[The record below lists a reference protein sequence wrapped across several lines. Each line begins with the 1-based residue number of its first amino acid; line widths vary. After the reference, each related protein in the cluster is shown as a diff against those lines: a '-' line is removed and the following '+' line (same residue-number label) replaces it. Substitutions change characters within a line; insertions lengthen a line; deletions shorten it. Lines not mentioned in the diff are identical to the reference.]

1 MKTERLLI
9 RRFTP
14 NDWEDLYDYLS
25 QEDVVKYEPYDVF
38 TKEQSKE
45 EAIKR
50 SKSQNFWAVCLLGS
64 GKVIGNIYLEKQGFE
79 TWELGYVFNKKYQG
93 KGYATE
99 AAKALIDDI
108 FMNHHAHRIL
118 AMCNPL
124 NTASWKLMERLNMRR
139 EAHHIK
145 NNWFFK
151 DENGSPIWQD
161 TYKYAILK
169 EEWQKDDKL

>member
-1 MKTERLLI
+1 
-9 RRFTP
+9 
-14 NDWEDLYDYLS
+14 
-25 QEDVVKYEPYDVF
+25 
-38 TKEQSKE
+38 
-45 EAIKR
+45 
-50 SKSQNFWAVCLLGS
+50 
-64 GKVIGNIYLEKQGFE
+64 
-79 TWELGYVFNKKYQG
+79 
-93 KGYATE
+93 
-99 AAKALIDDI
+99 
-108 FMNHHAHRIL
+108 MNHHAHRIL